1 MKILIIRL
9 GAVGDVIRT
18 IPVLDYLHKKLEKPE
33 ISWIVEDRAANLLI
47 NHPLLKKV
55 YIIPRKKYYKVFNLL
70 REIKKES
77 FDIVLDF
84 HGLLKSG
91 LISYFSGIKKRVGF
105 SKKNCKEFNHIFNN
119 IHAPELAEKITRI
132 EKNFSLLKAI
142 FNDVEIPEKLEPHFY
157 IEDEKKK
164 YIQTFF
170 ERLKGYEKF
179 IGINPFVSK
188 AGRYKEWPLNY
199 YIELLNLLKK
209 HNLTCFIVTWGPG
222 ELNKA
227 KKIVNSVGSK
237 NVILAPKTDMKE
249 LAVLIS
255 KLNLIITGDTGPM
268 HLASVLNTPIIAIF
282 GPSDV
287 DINRP
292 WGEKNIVLWKDVGCN
307 PCRNKSC
314 NDLKCLK
321 EIYPAEVYEKVKIF
335 FDNNL

>member
-18 IPVLDYLHKKLEKPE
+18 IPVLDFLHKKLEKPE

-55 YIIPRKKYYKVFNLL
+55 YIIPRKKYYKVFNII
-70 REIKKES
+70 REIRKEN

-91 LISYFSGIKKRVGF
+91 LISFSTGVEKRVGF
-105 SKKNCKEFNHIFNN
+105 CKKNCKEFNYIFNN
-119 IHAPELAEKITRI
+119 IHAPELPEKITRI
-132 EKNFSLLKAI
+132 EKNFSLLKGI
-142 FNDVEIPEKLEPHFY
+142 FDEVEIPEKLETHFY
-157 IEDEKKK
+157 IEEEKIK
-164 YIQTFF
+164 YVESFF
-170 ERLKGYEKF
+170 DKLKCYKKF

-209 HNLTCFIVTWGPG
+209 HESTCFIVTWGPG
-222 ELNKA
+222 ELEKA
-227 KKIVNSVGSK
+227 KKIVKSVNSK

-249 LAVLIS
+249 LSVLIS
-255 KLNLIITGDTGPM
+255 KLDLIITGDTGPM
-268 HLASVLNTPIIAIF
+268 HLASVLNVPIIAIF

-287 DINRP
+287 EINRP

-314 NDLKCLK
+314 NNLKCLK